1 MMSSPGRASD
11 AFPLHV
17 LVWNNEYRRLDEE
30 LQDQVTAALL
40 GRESLSCAPGSVPG
54 WWDCS
59 PSAPVYLWV

>member
-40 GRESLSCAPGSVPG
+40 GRESPQDTLLGPHVLRGALLV
-54 WWDCS
+54 
-59 PSAPVYLWV
+59 